1 MVEKRS
7 CLCPLLVAIGIYGL
21 FVYFPQVWSRVQG
34 STCCVGV
41 LTAVCL
47 ISNAGWILQVC
58 VSSVLHLYAVQ
69 VTAQDLHG
77 QENIEVRM
85 ALRVHKWC
93 KQIQIFCPPSFT
105 SLNFLDYSKQI
116 NDTAHVVFIK
126 TKKPIHHHLLQEAR
140 IARVIVVHDSL
151 HFPSQ

>member
-1 MVEKRS
+1 M
-7 CLCPLLVAIGIYGL
+7 
-21 FVYFPQVWSRVQG
+21 
-34 STCCVGV
+34 
-41 LTAVCL
+41 
-47 ISNAGWILQVC
+47 
-58 VSSVLHLYAVQ
+58 LHLYAVQ